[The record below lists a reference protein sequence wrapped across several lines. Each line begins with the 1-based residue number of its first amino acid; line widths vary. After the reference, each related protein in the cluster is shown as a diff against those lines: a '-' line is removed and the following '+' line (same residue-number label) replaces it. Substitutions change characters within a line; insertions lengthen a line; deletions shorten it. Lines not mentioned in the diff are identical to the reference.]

1 MEVPEVPRPRRGGRT
16 ASLIAGA
23 AVLGVVAGTCAG
35 YLVQAHRA
43 PTKLPSLS
51 QPTLARPTGKAPEPL
66 SAAEDRQVKTDG
78 DLRELLLKK
87 PAGAKDARWI
97 TTEDGWLDLA
107 QYAEMYTRPAVAFSN
122 LVGKEFRRAAVTGW
136 ESGETYDVEIRLVQ
150 YRQTE
155 SLEASDAND
164 GEQYAADAR
173 PGTRSWHLPG
183 TGDGMV
189 YVHSQPR
196 TQAGYQPQY
205 ISEAFAWRGDLA
217 LEVFV
222 TDTKPVPK
230 AKIMDLAERQM
241 ERL

>member
-1 MEVPEVPRPRRGGRT
+1 MPRPRRGGRT
-16 ASLIAGA
+16 ATLIAGA

-51 QPTLARPTGKAPEPL
+51 QPTLARPTGRAPEPL

-87 PAGAKDARWI
+87 PAGAKDASWI
-97 TTEDGWLDLA
+97 TTDDGWLDLA
-107 QYAEMYTRPAVAFSN
+107 QYAESYTHPDAAFSN
-122 LVGKEFRRAAVTGW
+122 LVGKEFRRAAETGW
-136 ESGETYDVEIRLVQ
+136 ESGERFDVEILLVQ

-155 SLEASDAND
+155 SPEASDANNA
-164 GEQYAADAR
+164 EQYWADGR
-173 PGTRSWHLPG
+173 PGTQSWHVPG
-183 TGDGMV
+183 TGDGMA
-189 YVHSQPR
+189 YVHSQPSSE
-196 TQAGYQPQY
+196 AGYLPGY
-205 ISEAFAWRGDLA
+205 TAEAFAWRGDLA
-217 LEVFV
+217 LEIFV
-222 TDTKPVPK
+222 TDAKPVPK